1 MKYTISILF
10 LFFFLF
16 LKSQNELNLENN
28 LTGIYSQSRSSNLGL
43 NFNGLNGFYHNHL
56 SFDFNTNYLLKLND
70 AITENEFLHRS
81 TIDYD
86 KGKWDAFITHQ
97 YNYSLIRKIESDNWF
112 GIGFG
117 LKKKFTSS
125 KISLS
130 YAFMYQR
137 ADYSSSSVE
146 EELRH
151 SLRLKYKVDTKSIG
165 FSTEF
170 YYQPNIFDL
179 SDYIILGTSKIVIL
193 PEHKINFIIQDVIN
207 IRSESDITTL
217 HNLTIG
223 LGVKLNKKFEK

>member
-86 KGKWDAFITHQ
+86 KGKWDVFITHQ
-97 YNYSLIRKIESDNWF
+97 YNYSLIRKIESDNWI

-125 KISLS
+125 KISFS
-130 YAFMYQR
+130 YAFMYQS
-137 ADYSSSSVE
+137 ANYTDSPME
-146 EELRH
+146 QELRH
-151 SLRLKYKVDTKSIG
+151 SLRLRYKVDTKLIG

-170 YYQPNIFDL
+170 YYQPTIFDF

-193 PEHKINFIIQDVIN
+193 PEHKINFIIQDVLN